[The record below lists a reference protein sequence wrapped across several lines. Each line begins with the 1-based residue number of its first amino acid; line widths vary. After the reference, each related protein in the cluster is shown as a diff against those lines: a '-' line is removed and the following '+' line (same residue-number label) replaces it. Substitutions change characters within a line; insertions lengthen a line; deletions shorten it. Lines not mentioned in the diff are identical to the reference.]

1 MNEQGDQPGTERE
14 RGSSLSR
21 EEDFDLIDELG
32 GPQGIADSSLPGL
45 LFIAI
50 YSITGG
56 ELQLSAIA
64 AVGLGALIAAFRV
77 FRGEKLRFAVAG
89 FIGVLI
95 AGFIA
100 TRTGRAEDFFLPGLL
115 FNAGYA
121 LAYAGSIAIRWP
133 LVGVIVGPLIG
144 EGLKWRQARG
154 RVRLFSRA
162 SWLWVGM
169 FSARLVVQLPLYLS
183 GALLALGIARAA
195 MGLPLFLLVL
205 WLTYLVLRGGGIDLK
220 RKGRSSEE
228 SGESSPPG

>member
-1 MNEQGDQPGTERE
+1 MNPQGGQSGSGEG
-14 RGSSLSR
+14 RGPSLDS

-50 YSITGG
+50 YSISGG
-56 ELQLSAIA
+56 ELEISAIA
-64 AVGLGALIAAFRV
+64 AIGLGGLIAAFRV

-89 FIGVLI
+89 FVGVLI

-121 LAYAGSIAIRWP
+121 LGYAGSIAIRWP
-133 LVGVIVGPLIG
+133 LIGVIVGPLIG
-144 EGLKWRQARG
+144 EGFRWRQERG
-154 RVRLFSRA
+154 KVRLFSRA

-169 FSARLVVQLPLYLS
+169 FSARLIVQLPLYLS
-183 GALLALGIARAA
+183 GALLALGIARAV
-195 MGLPLFLLVL
+195 MGLPLFLGTL
-205 WLTYLVLRGGGIDLK
+205 WLTYLVLKGGGIDLK
-220 RKGRSSEE
+220 RRDRSRKGTED
-228 SGESSPPG
+228 SG